1 MTVDDTERYL
11 FLALL
16 QAIEDIELLFHSMS
30 HRHTALLTVLRNN
43 ELITPQQYED
53 AVRERQAAG
62 AVDLAES
69 RVGQKEAGPRRSEAG
84 ARARTLD
91 VRPAAMSR

>member
-1 MTVDDTERYL
+1 MDDAERFL

-43 ELITPQQYED
+43 GLITPQQYED

-62 AVDLAES
+62 AVDLALNPEW
-69 RVGQKEAGPRRSEAG
+69 
-84 ARARTLD
+84 ARKKQVLADLKQALERGH
-91 VRPAAMSR
+91 